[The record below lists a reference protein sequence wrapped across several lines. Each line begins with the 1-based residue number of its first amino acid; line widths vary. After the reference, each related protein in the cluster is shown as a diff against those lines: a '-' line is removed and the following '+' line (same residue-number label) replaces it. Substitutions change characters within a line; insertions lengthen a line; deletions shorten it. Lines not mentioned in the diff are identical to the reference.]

1 MATGAST
8 ETGGQVRINYA
19 AQLIYRADN
28 ARKYFRIYVHVCESI
43 ASLAFSFGNNACWL
57 LRANDNDSTRRI
69 IQREIIPY
77 ADCIYFSV
85 YTITRFH
92 SRKRHAKT
100 SINRRYRGV
109 LISKSVRDILL
120 ARKFR
125 FAQKVMDF
133 SSIND

>member
-77 ADCIYFSV
+77 AGCIY
-85 YTITRFH
+85 I
-92 SRKRHAKT
+92 
-100 SINRRYRGV
+100 
-109 LISKSVRDILL
+109 
-120 ARKFR
+120 FR
-125 FAQKVMDF
+125 FTQSRGFIRERGMRKHRLIGDTEAC
-133 SSIND
+133 